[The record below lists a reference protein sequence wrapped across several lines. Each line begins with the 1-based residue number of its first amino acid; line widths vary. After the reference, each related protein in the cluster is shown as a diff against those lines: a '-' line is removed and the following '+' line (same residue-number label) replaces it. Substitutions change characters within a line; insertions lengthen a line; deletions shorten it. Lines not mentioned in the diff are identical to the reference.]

1 MGMEIAPLSDVL
13 GAEISGI
20 DIARG
25 LDAGAFDTVLDA
37 FHRYRVLVFREQFLS
52 PADQVGFASRFG
64 LLETHDNRRYN
75 LPGQEHVMVLSNDLR
90 DGEPV
95 GVPDA
100 GDSWHTDLSF
110 KETPSLCTVL
120 QAVTLPERGG
130 DTAFACMTRAYAAL
144 PPTVKARIE
153 GRRAIHNPSK
163 LVNPRVE
170 ISPLRKD
177 AAAFYAGQSARFA
190 EISHPIVRTHPATG
204 EKSLYVQPRFTIGIE
219 GMDDEE
225 AQPLLDTLF
234 AHQIRP
240 EFVYLNEWREGDL
253 LMWDNRCVIHY
264 ATGGYSYPDIRT
276 MHRTTVLGDRPY

>member
-1 MGMEIAPLSDVL
+1 MRIAPLSDVL
-13 GAEISGI
+13 GAEITGI
-20 DIARG
+20 DVARD
-25 LDAGAFDTVLDA
+25 LDGEAFDAVLNA
-37 FHRYRVLVFREQFLS
+37 FHRYRVLAFREQYLE
-52 PADQVGFASRFG
+52 PADQVAFASRFG
-64 LLETHDNRRYN
+64 PLEVHDNRQYN
-75 LPGQEHVMVLSNDLR
+75 LPDNAHVMVLSNDLR

-110 KETPSLCTVL
+110 KETPSLCTLL
-120 QAVTLPERGG
+120 QAVRLPREGG

-144 PPTVKARIE
+144 PPDIKARIE

-190 EISHPIVRTHPATG
+190 EVSHPIVRTHPATG
-204 EKSLYVQPRFTIGIE
+204 EKSLYVQPRFTVGIE
-219 GMDDEE
+219 GMDDDE
-225 AQPLLDTLF
+225 AQPLLDLLF

-240 EFVYLNEWREGDL
+240 EFVYLNKWREGDL

-264 ATGGYSYPDIRT
+264 ATGGYAWPDIRT

>member
-1 MGMEIAPLSDVL
+1 MNIAPLSDVL
-13 GAEISGI
+13 GAEVSGI
-20 DIARG
+20 DIARD
-25 LDAGAFDTVLDA
+25 LDGAAFAAVLDA
-37 FHRYRVLVFREQFLS
+37 FHRYRVLVFRDQYLD
-52 PADQVGFASRFG
+52 PADQVGFAARFG
-64 LLETHDNRRYN
+64 PLEVHDNRRYN
-75 LPGQEHVMVLSNDLR
+75 LPDNEHVMVLSNDLR

-110 KETPSLCTVL
+110 KETPSLCTLL
-120 QAVTLPERGG
+120 QAVTLPSEGG
-130 DTAFACMTRAYAAL
+130 DTAFACMTGAYAAL
-144 PPTVKARIE
+144 SADIKARIE

-177 AAAFYAGQSARFA
+177 ADAFYKGQTARFPDVA
-190 EISHPIVRTHPATG
+190 HPIVRTHPETG

-219 GMDDEE
+219 GMDDDE
-225 AQPLLDTLF
+225 AQPLLDILF

-240 EFVYLNEWREGDL
+240 EFVYLNEWRDGDL

-264 ATGGYSYPDIRT
+264 ATGGYAYPDIRT
-276 MHRTTVLGDRPY
+276 MHRTTVLGDRPF

>member
-1 MGMEIAPLSDVL
+1 MNIAPLSDVL

-20 DIARG
+20 DIARD
-25 LDAGAFDTVLDA
+25 LDGDGFAAVLDA
-37 FHRYRVLVFREQFLS
+37 FHRYRVLVFREQDLD
-52 PADQVGFASRFG
+52 PADQVAFSSRFG
-64 LLETHDNRRYN
+64 PLEVHDNRQYN
-75 LPGQEHVMVLSNDLR
+75 LPGHEHVMVLSNDLR

-110 KETPSLCTVL
+110 KETPSLCTLL
-120 QAVTLPERGG
+120 QAVKLPEEGG
-130 DTAFACMTRAYAAL
+130 DTAFACMTSAYAAL
-144 PPTVKARIE
+144 PADIRARID

-177 AAAFYAGQSARFA
+177 ATAFYKGQSARFA
-190 EISHPIVRTHPATG
+190 EVAHPIARTHPATG

-219 GMDDEE
+219 DMDDDE
-225 AQPLLDTLF
+225 AQPLLDILF

-240 EFVYLNEWREGDL
+240 EFVYLNKWRDGDL

>member
-1 MGMEIAPLSDVL
+1 MNIAPLSDVL
-13 GAEISGI
+13 GAEVSGI
-20 DIARG
+20 DIARD
-25 LDAGAFDTVLDA
+25 LDGAAFAAVLDA
-37 FHRYRVLVFREQFLS
+37 FHRYRVLVFREQYLD
-52 PADQVGFASRFG
+52 PADQVGFAARFG
-64 LLETHDNRRYN
+64 PLEVHDNRRYN
-75 LPGQEHVMVLSNDLR
+75 LPDNEHVMVLSNDLR

-110 KETPSLCTVL
+110 KETPSLCTLL
-120 QAVTLPERGG
+120 QAVTLPSEGG

-144 PPTVKARIE
+144 PADIKARIE

-177 AAAFYAGQSARFA
+177 ADAFYKGQTARFPDVA
-190 EISHPIVRTHPATG
+190 HPIVRTHPETG

-225 AQPLLDTLF
+225 AQPLLDILF

-240 EFVYLNEWREGDL
+240 EFVYLNEWRDGDL

-276 MHRTTVLGDRPY
+276 MHRTTVLGDRPF

>member
-1 MGMEIAPLSDVL
+1 MNIAPLSDVL
-13 GAEISGI
+13 GAEVSGI
-20 DIARG
+20 DIARD
-25 LDAGAFDTVLDA
+25 LDGAAFAAVLDA
-37 FHRYRVLVFREQFLS
+37 FHRYRVLVFREQYLD
-52 PADQVGFASRFG
+52 PADQVGFAARFG
-64 LLETHDNRRYN
+64 PLEVHDNRRYN
-75 LPGQEHVMVLSNDLR
+75 LPDNEHVMVLSNDLR
-90 DGEPV
+90 DGDPV

-110 KETPSLCTVL
+110 KETPSLCTLL
-120 QAVTLPERGG
+120 QAVTLPSEGG

-144 PPTVKARIE
+144 PADIKARIE

-177 AAAFYAGQSARFA
+177 ADAFYKGQTARFPDVA
-190 EISHPIVRTHPATG
+190 HPIVRTHPETG
-204 EKSLYVQPRFTIGIE
+204 EKSLYVQPRFTVGIE

-225 AQPLLDTLF
+225 AQPLLDILF

-240 EFVYLNEWREGDL
+240 EFVYLNEWRDGDL

-264 ATGGYSYPDIRT
+264 ATGGYAYPDIRT
-276 MHRTTVLGDRPY
+276 MHRTTVLGDRPF

>member
-1 MGMEIAPLSDVL
+1 MNIAPLSDVL
-13 GAEISGI
+13 GAEVSGI
-20 DIARG
+20 DIARD
-25 LDAGAFDTVLDA
+25 LDGAAFAAVLDA
-37 FHRYRVLVFREQFLS
+37 FHRYRVLVFREQYLD
-52 PADQVGFASRFG
+52 PADQVGFAARFG
-64 LLETHDNRRYN
+64 PLEVHDNRRYN
-75 LPGQEHVMVLSNDLR
+75 LPDNEHVMVLSNDLK

-110 KETPSLCTVL
+110 KETPSLCTLL
-120 QAVTLPERGG
+120 QAVTLPSEGG

-144 PPTVKARIE
+144 PADIKARIE

-177 AAAFYAGQSARFA
+177 ADAFYKGQTARFPDVA
-190 EISHPIVRTHPATG
+190 HPIVRTHPETG
-204 EKSLYVQPRFTIGIE
+204 EKSLYVQPRFTVGIE
-219 GMDDEE
+219 GMDDDE
-225 AQPLLDTLF
+225 AQPLLDILF

-240 EFVYLNEWREGDL
+240 EFVYLNEWRDGDL

-264 ATGGYSYPDIRT
+264 ATGGYAYPDIRT
-276 MHRTTVLGDRPY
+276 MHRTTVLGDRPF

>member
-1 MGMEIAPLSDVL
+1 MRIAPLSDVL
-13 GAEISGI
+13 GAEITGI
-20 DIARG
+20 DVARD
-25 LDAGAFDTVLDA
+25 LDGDGFDAVLGA
-37 FHRYRVLVFREQFLS
+37 FHRYRVLAFREQYLD
-52 PADQVGFASRFG
+52 PADQVAFASRFG
-64 LLETHDNRRYN
+64 PLEVHDNRRYN
-75 LPGQEHVMVLSNDLR
+75 LPDNEHVMVLSNDLR

-110 KETPSLCTVL
+110 KETPSLCTLL
-120 QAVTLPERGG
+120 QAVKLPREGG

-144 PPTVKARIE
+144 PADIKARIE

-190 EISHPIVRTHPATG
+190 EVSHPIVRTHPATG
-204 EKSLYVQPRFTIGIE
+204 EKSLYVQPRFTVGIE
-219 GMDDEE
+219 DMEDEE
-225 AQPLLDTLF
+225 AQPLLDILF
-234 AHQIRP
+234 DHQIRP
-240 EFVYLNEWREGDL
+240 EFVYLNKWREGDL

-264 ATGGYSYPDIRT
+264 ATGGYAWPDIRT

>member
-1 MGMEIAPLSDVL
+1 MRIAPLSDVL
-13 GAEISGI
+13 GAEITGI
-20 DIARG
+20 DVARD
-25 LDAGAFDTVLDA
+25 LDGDAFDAVLGA
-37 FHRYRVLVFREQFLS
+37 FHRYRVLAFREQYLD
-52 PADQVGFASRFG
+52 PADQVAFASRFG
-64 LLETHDNRRYN
+64 PLEVHDNRRYN
-75 LPGQEHVMVLSNDLR
+75 LPDQPHVMVLSNDLR

-110 KETPSLCTVL
+110 KETPSLCTLL
-120 QAVTLPERGG
+120 QAVRLPREGG

-144 PPTVKARIE
+144 EPDIKARIA
-153 GRRAIHNPSK
+153 GRRAVHNPSK
-163 LVNPRVE
+163 LANPRVK

-190 EISHPIVRTHPATG
+190 EVAHPIVRTHPETG

-219 GMDDEE
+219 GMEDEE
-225 AQPLLDTLF
+225 AQPLLDALF

-240 EFVYLNEWREGDL
+240 EFVYRHRWRDGDL
-253 LMWDNRCVIHY
+253 VMWDNRCLIHY

>member
-1 MGMEIAPLSDVL
+1 MNIAPLSDVL
-13 GAEISGI
+13 GAEVSGI
-20 DIARG
+20 DIARD
-25 LDAGAFDTVLDA
+25 LDGAAFAAVLDA
-37 FHRYRVLVFREQFLS
+37 FHRYRVLVFREQYLD
-52 PADQVGFASRFG
+52 PADQVGFAARFG
-64 LLETHDNRRYN
+64 PLEVHDNRRYN
-75 LPGQEHVMVLSNDLR
+75 LPDNEHVMVLSNDLR

-110 KETPSLCTVL
+110 KETPSLCTLL
-120 QAVTLPERGG
+120 QAVTLPSEGG

-144 PPTVKARIE
+144 PADIKARIE

-177 AAAFYAGQSARFA
+177 ADAFYKGQTARFPDVA
-190 EISHPIVRTHPATG
+190 HPIVRTHPETG

-219 GMDDEE
+219 GMDDDE
-225 AQPLLDTLF
+225 AQPLLDILF

-240 EFVYLNEWREGDL
+240 EFVYLNEWRDGDL

-264 ATGGYSYPDIRT
+264 ATGGYAYPDIRT
-276 MHRTTVLGDRPY
+276 MHRTTVLGDRPF

>member
-1 MGMEIAPLSDVL
+1 MKIAPLSDVL
-13 GAEISGI
+13 GAEIAGV

-25 LDAGAFDTVLDA
+25 LDAETFAAVRAALL
-37 FHRYRVLVFREQFLS
+37 RYRVLVFREQYLG
-52 PADQVGFASRFG
+52 PADQVAFSARFG
-64 LLETHDNRRYN
+64 PLETHDNRRYN
-75 LPGQEHVMVLSNDLR
+75 LPGHDHVMVLSNDLR
-90 DGEPV
+90 DGEPI

-100 GDSWHTDLSF
+100 GDSWHSDLSF

-120 QAVTLPERGG
+120 QAVTLPGAGG

-144 PPTVKARIE
+144 PAAVKARIA

-170 ISPLRKD
+170 ISPLRRD
-177 AAAFYAGQSARFA
+177 AEAFYTGQAERFA
-190 EISHPIVRTHPATG
+190 GIPHPIVRTHPETG

-219 GMDDEE
+219 GMEDDE
-225 AQPLLDTLF
+225 AQPLLDRLF

-240 EFVYLNEWREGDL
+240 EFVYLNKWREGDL

-264 ATGGYSYPDIRT
+264 ATGGYAWPDIRT
-276 MHRTTVLGDRPY
+276 MHRTTVLGDRPF

>member
-1 MGMEIAPLSDVL
+1 MKIAPLSDRL
-13 GAEISGI
+13 GAEITGLHV
-20 DIARG
+20 ARD
-25 LDAGAFDTVLDA
+25 LDEAGFRAVLDA
-37 FHRYRVLVFREQFLS
+37 LHRYRVLAFREQSLE
-52 PADQVGFASRFG
+52 PADQVAFSARFG
-64 LLETHDNRRYN
+64 PLEVHDNRRYS
-75 LPGQEHVMVLSNDLR
+75 LPDHDHVMVLSNDLK

-120 QAVTLPERGG
+120 QAVTLPTRGG
-130 DTAFACMTRAYAAL
+130 DTAFACMTRAWKAL
-144 PPTVKARIE
+144 PEALKRRVR
-153 GRRAIHNPSK
+153 GRRAIHDPSK
-163 LVNPRVE
+163 LRNPRVE
-170 ISPLRKD
+170 ISPLRRD

-190 EISHPIVRTHPATG
+190 AVAHPIVRTHPATG
-204 EKSLYVQPRFTIGIE
+204 EKSLYVQPRFTVAIE

-225 AQPLLDTLF
+225 AQPLLDLLF

-240 EFVYLNEWREGDL
+240 EFVYRHRWRDGDL

-264 ATGGYSYPDIRT
+264 ATGGYAYPDIRT

>member
-1 MGMEIAPLSDVL
+1 MKIAPLSDVL
-13 GAEISGI
+13 GAEISGV
-20 DIARG
+20 DIARD
-25 LDAGAFDTVLDA
+25 LDGEAFAAVLDA
-37 FHRYRVLVFREQFLS
+37 FHRYRVLAFREQYLN
-52 PADQVGFASRFG
+52 PADQVGFAARFG
-64 LLETHDNRRYN
+64 PLEVHDNRRYN
-75 LPGQEHVMVLSNDLR
+75 LPDHEHVMVLSNDLR
-90 DGEPV
+90 DGEPI

-110 KETPSLCTVL
+110 KETPSLCTLL
-120 QAVTLPERGG
+120 QAVKLPDKGG

-144 PPTVKARIE
+144 PADIKARIA
-153 GRRAIHNPSK
+153 GRRAVHNPSK

-177 AAAFYAGQSARFA
+177 ADAFYKGQSARFA
-190 EISHPIVRTHPATG
+190 EVSHPIVRTHPATG
-204 EKSLYVQPRFTIGIE
+204 EKSLYVQPRFTVGIE

-225 AQPLLDTLF
+225 AQPLLDLLF

-240 EFVYLNEWREGDL
+240 EFVYLNKWREGDL

-264 ATGGYSYPDIRT
+264 ATGGYAWPDIRT

>member
-1 MGMEIAPLSDVL
+1 MKIAPLSDVL
-13 GAEISGI
+13 GAEIAGI
-20 DIARG
+20 GIARD
-25 LDAGAFDTVLDA
+25 LDAGAFAAVLDA
-37 FHRYRVLVFREQFLS
+37 FHRYRVLVFREQYLS
-52 PADQVGFASRFG
+52 PADQVEFASRFG
-64 LLETHDNRRYN
+64 PLETHDNRRYN
-75 LPGQEHVMVLSNDLR
+75 LPDQAHVMVLSNDLS

-120 QAVTLPERGG
+120 QAVTLPRQGG

-144 PPTVKARIE
+144 PPAIKARIE

-163 LVNPRVE
+163 TVNPRVE

-219 GMDDEE
+219 DMDDEE

-240 EFVYLNEWREGDL
+240 EFVYLNKWRDGDL

-264 ATGGYSYPDIRT
+264 ATGGYFYPDIRT
-276 MHRTTVLGDRPY
+276 MHRTTVLGDRPF

>member
-1 MGMEIAPLSDVL
+1 MNIAPLSDVL
-13 GAEISGI
+13 GAEVSGI
-20 DIARG
+20 DIARD
-25 LDAGAFDTVLDA
+25 LDGAAFAAVLDA
-37 FHRYRVLVFREQFLS
+37 FHRYRVLVFREQYLD
-52 PADQVGFASRFG
+52 PADQVGFAARFG
-64 LLETHDNRRYN
+64 PLEVHDNRRYN
-75 LPGQEHVMVLSNDLR
+75 LPDNEHVMVLSNDLR

-110 KETPSLCTVL
+110 KETPSLCTLL
-120 QAVTLPERGG
+120 QAVTLPSEGG

-144 PPTVKARIE
+144 SADIKARIE

-177 AAAFYAGQSARFA
+177 ADAFYKGQTARFPDVA
-190 EISHPIVRTHPATG
+190 HPIVRTHPETG
-204 EKSLYVQPRFTIGIE
+204 EKSLYVQPRFTVGIE
-219 GMDDEE
+219 GMDDDE
-225 AQPLLDTLF
+225 AQPLLDILF

-240 EFVYLNEWREGDL
+240 EFVYLNEWRDGDL

-264 ATGGYSYPDIRT
+264 ATGGYAYPDIRT
-276 MHRTTVLGDRPY
+276 MHRTTVLGDRPF

>member
-1 MGMEIAPLSDVL
+1 MGMDIAPLSDVL

-20 DIARG
+20 HVARD
-25 LDAGAFDTVLDA
+25 LDGPSFRAVLDA
-37 FHRYRVLVFREQFLS
+37 FHRYRVLVFREQYLS
-52 PADQVGFASRFG
+52 PADQVAFAARFG
-64 LLETHDNRRYN
+64 PLEVHDNQQYN
-75 LPGQEHVMVLSNDLR
+75 LPDQDRVMVLSNDLR

-120 QAVTLPERGG
+120 QAVTLPRAGG

-144 PPTVKARIE
+144 PAAIKTRIA
-153 GRRAIHNPSK
+153 GRRGTHNPSK
-163 LVNPRVE
+163 LRNPRVE

-177 AAAFYAGQSARFA
+177 ATAFYAGQSARFA

-219 GMDDEE
+219 DMDDEE
-225 AQPLLDTLF
+225 AQPLLDILF

-240 EFVYLNEWREGDL
+240 EFVYLNKWREGDL

-264 ATGGYSYPDIRT
+264 ATGGYLYPDIRT

>member
-1 MGMEIAPLSDVL
+1 MKIAPLSDVL
-13 GAEISGI
+13 GAEITGI
-20 DIARG
+20 DIARD
-25 LDAGAFDTVLDA
+25 LDEEAFGAVLDA
-37 FHRYRVLVFREQFLS
+37 FHRYRVLAFREQYLD
-52 PADQVGFASRFG
+52 PADQVSFAARFG
-64 LLETHDNRRYN
+64 PLEVHDNRRYN

-110 KETPSLCTVL
+110 KETPSLCTLL
-120 QAVTLPERGG
+120 QAVKLPREGG
-130 DTAFACMTRAYAAL
+130 DTAFACMTGAYAAL
-144 PPTVKARIE
+144 PADIKARIE
-153 GRRAIHNPSK
+153 GRRGIHNPSK
-163 LVNPRVE
+163 LANPRVE

-177 AAAFYAGQSARFA
+177 ATAFYAGQSARFA

-219 GMDDEE
+219 DMDDDE
-225 AQPLLDTLF
+225 AQPLLDALF

-240 EFVYLNEWREGDL
+240 EFVYMNKWREGDL

-264 ATGGYSYPDIRT
+264 ATGGYLYPDIRT
-276 MHRTTVLGDRPY
+276 MHRTTVLGDRPF

>member
-1 MGMEIAPLSDVL
+1 MNIAPLSDVL
-13 GAEISGI
+13 GAEVSGI
-20 DIARG
+20 DIARD
-25 LDAGAFDTVLDA
+25 LDGAAFAAVLDA
-37 FHRYRVLVFREQFLS
+37 FHRYRVLVFREQYLD
-52 PADQVGFASRFG
+52 PADQVGFAARFG
-64 LLETHDNRRYN
+64 PLEVHDNRRYN
-75 LPGQEHVMVLSNDLR
+75 LPDNEHVMVLSNDLR

-110 KETPSLCTVL
+110 KETPSLCTLL
-120 QAVTLPERGG
+120 QAVTLPSEGG

-144 PPTVKARIE
+144 PADIKARIE

-177 AAAFYAGQSARFA
+177 ADAFYKGQTARFPDVA
-190 EISHPIVRTHPATG
+190 HPIVRTHPETG
-204 EKSLYVQPRFTIGIE
+204 EKSLYVQPRFTVGIE

-225 AQPLLDTLF
+225 AQPLLDILF

-240 EFVYLNEWREGDL
+240 EFVYLNEWRDGDL

-264 ATGGYSYPDIRT
+264 ATGGYAYPDIRT
-276 MHRTTVLGDRPY
+276 MHRTTVLGDRPF